1 MVGIMVAVLAA
12 AMVFPAMLD
21 AAEGDGESASAF
33 FISSILGMFIGGA
46 TALVNR
52 GPVDSITPRTAFVLT
67 VGAWLALSV
76 CAALPLRLAGE
87 GRPGRP

>member
-46 TALVNR
+46 TALV
-52 GPVDSITPRTAFVLT
+52 F
-67 VGAWLALSV
+67 
-76 CAALPLRLAGE
+76 LRLID
-87 GRPGRP
+87 R